1 MNAESKSLDVMIM
14 GKSYR
19 VSCAPEEEKD
29 LLVAVDYVDSKM
41 TEVREG
47 GKTMAVE
54 RVAVMTALNIAHEL
68 LGGKGGGGINTAEMK
83 RKISLMRTTITEAL
97 ADTQDKLF

>member
-1 MNAESKSLDVMIM
+1 VSDEAKTLDVTIL

-19 VSCAPEEEKD
+19 VTCAPSEEKD
-29 LLVAVDYVDSKM
+29 LLAAVDYVDTRM

-47 GKTMAVE
+47 GKTMALE

-68 LGGKGGGGINTAEMK
+68 LSGKGGGAANMPEMK
-83 RKISLMRTTITEAL
+83 RKISLMRTSITEAL

>member
-1 MNAESKSLDVMIM
+1 MSDDAKTLDVTIL

-19 VSCAPEEEKD
+19 VTCAPSEEKD
-29 LLVAVDYVDSKM
+29 LLAAVDYVDERM

-68 LGGKGGGGINTAEMK
+68 LSGKGGGGVNTAELK
-83 RKISLMRTTITEAL
+83 RKISLMRTSITEAL
-97 ADTQDKLF
+97 ADSQDKLF

>member
-1 MNAESKSLDVMIM
+1 MSADTKTLDVMIM

-19 VSCAPEEEKD
+19 VSCSPDEEKD
-29 LLVAVDYVDSKM
+29 LLAAVDYVDKRM

-68 LGGKGGGGINTAEMK
+68 LGGKSGGGINTPELK
-83 RKISLMRTTITEAL
+83 RKISLMRTSITEAL

>member
-1 MNAESKSLDVMIM
+1 MSGETKTLDVMIM

-19 VSCAPEEEKD
+19 VTCSPDEEKD
-29 LLVAVDYVDSKM
+29 LLAAVDYVDTRM

-68 LGGKGGGGINTAEMK
+68 LGGKVGKGVDTAEMK
-83 RKISLMRTTITEAL
+83 RKISLMRSTITEAL

>member
-1 MNAESKSLDVMIM
+1 MSDEAKTLDVTIL

-19 VSCAPEEEKD
+19 VTCAPSEEKD
-29 LLVAVDYVDSKM
+29 LLAAVDYVDTRM
-41 TEVREG
+41 TEVRES
-47 GKTMAVE
+47 GKTMALE

-68 LGGKGGGGINTAEMK
+68 LSGKGGGGVNMPELK
-83 RKISLMRTTITEAL
+83 RKISLMRTSITEAL

>member
-1 MNAESKSLDVMIM
+1 MSGETKTLDVMIM

-19 VSCAPEEEKD
+19 VSCSPDEEKD
-29 LLVAVDYVDSKM
+29 LLAAVDFVDQRM

-68 LGGKGGGGINTAEMK
+68 IGGKGGGGVNTAEMK
-83 RKISLMRTTITEAL
+83 RKISLMRTSITEAL

>member
-1 MNAESKSLDVMIM
+1 MSGETKTLDVMIM

-19 VSCAPEEEKD
+19 VTCSPDEEKD
-29 LLVAVDYVDSKM
+29 LLAAVDYVDGRM

-68 LGGKGGGGINTAEMK
+68 LGGRRQLE
-83 RKISLMRTTITEAL
+83 
-97 ADTQDKLF
+97 